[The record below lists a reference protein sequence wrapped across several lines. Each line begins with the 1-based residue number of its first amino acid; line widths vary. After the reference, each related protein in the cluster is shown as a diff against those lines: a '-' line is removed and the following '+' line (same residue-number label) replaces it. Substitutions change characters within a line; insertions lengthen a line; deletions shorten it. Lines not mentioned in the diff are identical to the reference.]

1 MPIGFPLSNVLRMRI
16 DVLLLLLLLVT
27 SPAFAQRTSQ
37 GGGGGGG
44 GGGLNTNAAGA
55 TTQVQY
61 NNAGVF
67 DGAAG
72 ILVIASSSETNLTV
86 LGNIRAYQLIASN
99 AVDALGWLTVAG
111 PQTNAGIIVLNG
123 ASTFNAAAA
132 FLNTA
137 TFSGSSVT
145 IAGRT
150 IINTNLL
157 MGTVPSAPTPT
168 AGRAALYSKDDGGV
182 AKLYAKWDDGTE
194 VGPLG
199 AGGVGTPGGSTTQ
212 LQYNDGGSFNGMSGW
227 VTSTGETNLFGSGIL
242 YAWRMAATNQLE
254 VLGDFSIPARIYMY
268 ESNKVDYILETVPN
282 VISAISTNVIHPQTA
297 SGFKYGTNNG
307 AGLNDIGTIAG
318 TGSGSVVQANGAT
331 LGSTTII
338 TNLTV
343 GNNITF
349 SNQLNGVGTNNAAI
363 RLAGTNT
370 GWIEIVAPTTGQSN
384 SVTPHII
391 GAAVGDVLGLV
402 HSVTVQAGTNAIVAT
417 NVTTSGSGSVIRAN
431 GSTIGSATITSN
443 LIYTSALLVPQS
455 QLTNHTADFA
465 FTDRSYLLT
474 NNFHV
479 SAIANGGASTNVRYL
494 TIKLENLSGSTKIVS
509 LGSTIKRSGTNNVNV
524 ANGSGALVQLYSF
537 GDNITNTLGSI
548 TLFDSP

>member
-1 MPIGFPLSNVLRMRI
+1 MKTKA
-16 DVLLLLLLLVT
+16 LLLLLLCAF
-27 SPAFAQRTSQ
+27 PAFAQRTT

-44 GGGLNTNAAGA
+44 GGGANTNAAGA

-61 NNAGVF
+61 NNGGVF

-72 ILVIASSSETNLTV
+72 ILVTASSSETNLAV
-86 LGNIRAYQLIASN
+86 LGGIRAYRLVATNGI
-99 AVDALGWLTVAG
+99 DALGWLTVTG
-111 PQTNAGIIVLNG
+111 PQTNNSTLTVLSDTTVEVLAVNDAASFASNVDLNG
-123 ASTFNAAAA
+123 ATVAAAGGSFTFNIRPLFSTNAA
-132 FLNTA
+132 FA
-137 TFSGSSVT
+137 EIPSSPT
-145 IAGRT
+145 
-150 IINTNLL
+150 
-157 MGTVPSAPTPT
+157 APTNSVL
-168 AGRAALYSKDDGGV
+168 LYAKDNGSAV
-182 AKLYAKWDDGTE
+182 AKLYYKDDVGNE

-199 AGGVGTPGGSTTQ
+199 TGGAGTPGGSTTQ

-227 VTSTGETNLFGSGIL
+227 VTSTGETNLFGAGIL
-242 YAWRMAATNQLE
+242 YSWRQAATNQIE
-254 VLGDFSIPARIYMY
+254 VLGDFSIPARIFLY

-282 VISAISTNVIHPQTA
+282 VISAISTNVTHPQTA

-307 AGLNDIGTIAG
+307 AGLNDIGIIAG

-331 LGSTTII
+331 LGSTTVT

-349 SNQLNGVGTNNAAI
+349 SNSITGIGTNNAAI

-370 GWIEIVAPTTGQSN
+370 GWFEIVAPTTGQSN
-384 SVTPHII
+384 SVVPHII
-391 GAAVGDVLGLV
+391 SAAVGNILGLV
-402 HSVTVQAGTNAIVAT
+402 HSVTVQAGTNSIVSTNVAT
-417 NVTTSGSGSVIRAN
+417 SGTGDVLRSH
-431 GSTIGSATITSN
+431 GSTIGSATVTSN
-443 LIYTSALLVPQS
+443 LVYTSALLVPQS

-479 SAIANGGASTNVRYL
+479 SAIANGGSATAVRYL